1 MTQQV
6 VVDPTL
12 AQRLRWHRQDDHVGG
27 GHRASHEEV
36 AQPSMVLLRI
46 RNSGL
51 GSIRRADV
59 RRPLTFTFPGRVVKE
74 FTVTDCRGVS
84 RRRKAQPRH

>member
-1 MTQQV
+1 M
-6 VVDPTL
+6 
-12 AQRLRWHRQDDHVGG
+12 
-27 GHRASHEEV
+27 
-36 AQPSMVLLRI
+36 LLRV

-51 GSIRRADV
+51 GQVRLADV

-84 RRRKAQPRH
+84 RQEIQPPGEPLAGVEGAICCPASRCAATPGSSCSSC